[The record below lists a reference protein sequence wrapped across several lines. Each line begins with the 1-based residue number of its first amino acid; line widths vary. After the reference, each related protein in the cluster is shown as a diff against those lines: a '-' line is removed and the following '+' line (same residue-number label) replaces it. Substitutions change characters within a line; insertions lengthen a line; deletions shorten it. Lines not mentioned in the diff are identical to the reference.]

1 MLFANL
7 FFTFQIVK
15 FDFIFMV
22 FTSPIQEMF
31 SIFSFS
37 KHLIFKEV
45 LNSTASFEI
54 ISASIF

>member
-7 FFTFQIVK
+7 FFTFQIVE
-15 FDFIFMV
+15 FDFIFII
-22 FTSPIQEMF
+22 FFSPIQKMF

-37 KHLIFKEV
+37 KHLFFNEV